1 MIDIKFIGDCEEIL
15 YDVRQEAIP
24 TIDDL
29 VSLKDEV
36 YLINEKMIC
45 FDKNRP
51 FLIFKTKRVIT

>member
-29 VSLKDEV
+29 ISLKNEV

-45 FDKNRP
+45 FNENRP